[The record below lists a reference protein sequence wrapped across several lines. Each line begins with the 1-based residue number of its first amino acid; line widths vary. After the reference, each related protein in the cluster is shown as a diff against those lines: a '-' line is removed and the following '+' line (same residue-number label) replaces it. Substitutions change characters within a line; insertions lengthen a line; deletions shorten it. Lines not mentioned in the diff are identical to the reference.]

1 MIGKKLLHYEITAK
15 LGEGGMGVVF
25 KARDTRLKRDVA
37 IKFLPAK
44 SGARPEERRRF
55 ESEASSAA
63 ALNHPNIA
71 HVYAIEEA
79 DGEMFIVMEYVAGRE
94 LRELIA
100 EGPLTVARAK
110 RVALQI
116 ANALEAAHNRGI
128 VHRDIKSANIMVGA
142 DDRVKIMDFGLARVR
157 GETRL
162 TRSGMTMGTPDYM
175 SPEQVRGEDVDQRT
189 DIWSF
194 GVVLYEMLTGE
205 RPFKGGYEQA
215 VMDSILNTEPQPPST
230 LAPGLS
236 AEVDAV
242 VMKALS
248 PTREN
253 RWQSMHDLIA
263 ALDGVRGGDTGE
275 LLRRATPTPRFDI
288 DRERLPSVA
297 VLPFVNMSNDP
308 ENEFFADGITEDVIA
323 HLAKI
328 RTLRVTS
335 RTSVMAYK
343 KRDQN
348 LREIGSALG
357 VEAIVEGS
365 VRRAGRR
372 VRIVAQ
378 LIDPHTDEHLW
389 AETYNRDMDDIFEIQ
404 SDVALQIVTS
414 LRAELSMAD
423 RSRIGERP
431 TTDLAA
437 YELYLQGRHYMTNW
451 TLEGL
456 QKSIVYFEKAIER
469 DPQFA
474 LAYASIAHAQSQLAL
489 EGFRGIAPAAV
500 YAKAQT
506 AVNRALAI
514 DDKLAE
520 AHGILGQLKLIRDI
534 DWKGAEAEF
543 RIALRLS
550 PGAADAYDHL
560 GWLCSSQRRFDEAL
574 ELFRIARDLDPLVHK
589 TDYANELLRAG
600 RLEQGLAEA
609 ELIVA
614 AYPEYGR
621 AHSMY
626 GWAAILNGKRA
637 EGIAA
642 IERAVE
648 INPNAI
654 SFLGQL
660 GAAYG
665 RVGDLAR
672 AREVLS
678 KLEEMSQQEYVPEI
692 AFAYVHAG
700 LGEADPAIDYLERAF
715 ESRSAN
721 IYGIHGSYILAPIHD
736 HPRFQALLRK
746 MNL

>member
-25 KARDTRLKRDVA
+25 KARDARLRRDVA
-37 IKFLPAK
+37 IKFLPRK
-44 SGARPEERRRF
+44 SAAGAEERRRF
-55 ESEASSAA
+55 EAEASAAA

-71 HVYAIEEA
+71 HVYAIEET

-100 EGPLTVARAK
+100 HGPLALSQAVSL
-110 RVALQI
+110 ALQT
-116 ANALEAAHNRGI
+116 AHGLKAAHDRGI
-128 VHRDIKSANIMVGA
+128 VHRDIKSANILVV
-142 DDRVKIMDFGLARVR
+142 DDRVKITDFGLARVR

-194 GVVLYEMLTGE
+194 GVVLYEMLTGA
-205 RPFKGGYEQA
+205 RPFKGGYDQA
-215 VMDSILNTEPQPPST
+215 VMYSILNTEAQPPSSLLPELSKDVDELVMKT
-230 LAPGLS
+230 LARTRD
-236 AEVDAV
+236 ARFQRMDAV
-242 VMKALS
+242 IDALS
-248 PTREN
+248 GLT
-253 RWQSMHDLIA
+253 
-263 ALDGVRGGDTGE
+263 GVDSGI
-275 LLRRATPTPRFDI
+275 LRRRSTPTPRFDV

-308 ENEFFADGITEDVIA
+308 DNEFFADGITEDVIA

-328 RTLRVTS
+328 KTLRVTS
-335 RTSVMAYK
+335 RTSVMAFK
-343 KRDQN
+343 KREQN
-348 LREIGSALG
+348 LREIGAALG

-378 LIDPHTDEHLW
+378 LIDPHTDDHLW

-437 YELYLQGRHYMTNW
+437 YELYLQGRHYMTAW
-451 TLEGL
+451 TFEGI
-456 QKSIVYFEKAIER
+456 QKGVSFFEKAIAR

-474 LAYASIAHAQSQLAL
+474 LAYASIAHAYSQLAL
-489 EGFRGIAPAAV
+489 EGFRGIEPAQAYSRAQAAV
-500 YAKAQT
+500 DK
-506 AVNRALAI
+506 ALAI
-514 DDKLAE
+514 DSELAE
-520 AHGILGQLKLIRDI
+520 AHGIHGQLKLIRDM
-534 DWKGAEAEF
+534 DWKGAESEF
-543 RIALRLS
+543 RTALRLS
-550 PGAADAYDHL
+550 PGSADGYDHL

-600 RLEQGLAEA
+600 RHKEALAEA
-609 ELIVA
+609 EQIVA

-621 AHSMY
+621 AHGLY
-626 GWAAILNGKRA
+626 GWACILNGKPA
-637 EGIAA
+637 EGVASM
-642 IERAVE
+642 ERGVE
-648 INPNAI
+648 IMPN
-654 SFLGQL
+654 STTFLGQL
-660 GAAYG
+660 GAAYA
-665 RVGDLAR
+665 RTGDSAR
-672 AREVLS
+672 ARGVLAR
-678 KLEEMSQQEYVPEI
+678 LEAISATEYVPEI
-692 AFAYVHAG
+692 SFGYVYAN
-700 LGEADPAIDYLERAF
+700 LGEFDRAIDYLERAF
-715 ESRSAN
+715 ENRSSN
-721 IYGIHGSYILAPIHD
+721 IYGIKGSYIVAPVYE

>member
-25 KARDTRLKRDVA
+25 KARDTRLKRDIA
-37 IKFLPAK
+37 IKFLPRKNAA
-44 SGARPEERRRF
+44 GAAERRRF
-55 ESEASSAA
+55 EAEASAAA

-79 DGEMFIVMEYVAGRE
+79 DGEVFIVMEYVAGRE

-100 EGPLTVARAK
+100 DGPLTVSRT
-110 RVALQI
+110 RELGLQI
-116 ANALEAAHNRGI
+116 AQALKAAHDRGI
-128 VHRDIKSANIMVGA
+128 VHRDIKSANIMVGN
-142 DDRVKIMDFGLARVR
+142 DDRLKIMDFGLARVR

-194 GVVLYEMLTGE
+194 GVVMYEMLTGE

-215 VMDSILNTEPQPPST
+215 VMYSILNTEPQPPAALT
-230 LAPGLS
+230 PGLPP
-236 AEVDAV
+236 EVDAM
-242 VMKALS
+242 VMKALAR
-248 PTREN
+248 TREQ
-253 RWQSMHDLIA
+253 RWQNMDQVIQ
-263 ALDGVRGGDTGE
+263 ALDGVKSSDSGE

-288 DRERLPSVA
+288 DRDRLPSVA

-328 RTLRVTS
+328 RALRVTS
-335 RTSVMAYK
+335 RTSVMAFK
-343 KRDQN
+343 KREQN
-348 LREIGSALG
+348 LREIGAALG

-431 TTDLAA
+431 TTDVVA
-437 YELYLQGRHYMTNW
+437 YELYLQGRHYMTTW
-451 TLEGL
+451 TSDGIQKGL
-456 QKSIVYFEKAIER
+456 SFFERAIAR
-469 DPQFA
+469 DPSFA
-474 LAYASIAHAQSQLAL
+474 LAHAAMAHAHSQLAL
-489 EGFRGIAPAAV
+489 EGFRGVSPSES
-500 YAKAQT
+500 YAKAQ
-506 AVNRALAI
+506 ASIDRALAI
-514 DDKLAE
+514 DSNNAE
-520 AHGILGQLKLIRDI
+520 AHGIQGQLKLIRDI
-534 DWKGAEAEF
+534 DWQGAEAEF
-543 RIALRLS
+543 RTALRLS
-550 PGAADAYDHL
+550 PGSADAYDHL

-600 RLEQGLAEA
+600 RHKQALAEA
-609 ELIVA
+609 EQIVA

-621 AHSMY
+621 AHGVY
-626 GWAAILNGKRA
+626 GWACILNGKPA
-637 EGIAA
+637 EGVAS
-642 IERAVE
+642 IERGVAL
-648 INPNAI
+648 ISDST

-660 GAAYG
+660 GAAYA
-665 RVGDLAR
+665 RTGDHARAGELLAR
-672 AREVLS
+672 
-678 KLEEMSQQEYVPEI
+678 LEAISTQEFVPEI
-692 AFAYVHAG
+692 SFAYVYAN
-700 LGEADPAIDYLERAF
+700 LGEPDRAVDYLERAF
-715 ESRSAN
+715 ENRSSN
-721 IYGIHGSYILAPIHD
+721 IYGINGSYILAPIHD